1 MKVRL
6 VAYRKATT
14 SATVD
19 STYELELLTEPNISF
34 NYQFDDVK
42 NPDKKKGS
50 FSQTF
55 KLPFT
60 NKNNQYF
67 QD

>member
-19 STYELELLTEPNISF
+19 SSYELDLLKDITLDF
-34 NYQFDDVK
+34 C
-42 NPDKKKGS
+42 
-50 FSQTF
+50 
-55 KLPFT
+55 L
-60 NKNNQYF
+60 
-67 QD
+67 